1 MTPLLIALQF
11 LTRLPVSL
19 PGIPTPEQVGRSL
32 LWYPLVGLL
41 LGLLLWGAHLL
52 LGQASAVL
60 QAAIILALWVGL
72 SGGLHLDGLADTAD
86 AWVGGFA
93 DRERTLAIMK
103 DPRSGP
109 IAVVVLVL
117 LLLLKFAALF
127 TLLQAGQG
135 IYLLLLPWL
144 GRIRTLADLRALD
157 LVEPLKARIG
167 WAGQQRLDQE
177 APGQFTT
184 PLGRRVPID
193 YGSADPSIELRLQE
207 LFGLAATPRIA
218 GGRLGLKLHLLS
230 PARRPVQVTQD
241 LASFW
246 ANTYA
251 EVKKDLKGRYPKHYW
266 PEDPLIAEPTA
277 RAKPRK

>member
-1 MTPLLIALQF
+1 MIPLLIALQF

-41 LGLLLWGAHLL
+41 LGLLLWGVHLL
-52 LGQASAVL
+52 LGQTSAVL

-144 GRIRTLADLRALD
+144 GRSLLPLLLATTPYVRVGGLGQALVDHLPRGQLPWVLGVHLLGMLLFGWMGLLALATALLLFIWLRRALLRRLGGTTGD
-157 LVEPLKARIG
+157 TAGALVE
-167 WAGQQRLDQE
+167 
-177 APGQFTT
+177 
-184 PLGRRVPID
+184 LGECGV
-193 YGSADPSIELRLQE
+193 L
-207 LFGLAATPRIA
+207 LALA
-218 GGRLGLKLHLLS
+218 LS
-230 PARRPVQVTQD
+230 
-241 LASFW
+241 L
-246 ANTYA
+246 
-251 EVKKDLKGRYPKHYW
+251 
-266 PEDPLIAEPTA
+266 
-277 RAKPRK
+277 